1 MSHTTGTNRFSV
13 GLTGGI
19 GSGKST
25 VADLFA
31 QRGAALV
38 DTDLIAH
45 QLTAPNGSAIARIKQ
60 TFGDRFIQADGAM
73 DRGLMRQEVFSN
85 PDAKTK
91 LEAILHPLIR
101 SETERA
107 ANEVTGDYLMYVV
120 PLLIESSLWINRV
133 SRVLVVDTPEELQI
147 QRVIQ
152 RNSFDEQQVRAIIA
166 SQATRAARLAAAD
179 DVIVNQATTA
189 ELLPQVEKL
198 HQLYISLAKAH

>member
-1 MSHTTGTNRFSV
+1 MSHSTGTHRFSV

-31 QRGAALV
+31 QRGAALI

-45 QLTAPNGSAIARIKQ
+45 QLTAPNGLAIAQIEQ
-60 TFGDRFIQADGAM
+60 AFGSQFIQSDRAM
-73 DRGLMRQEVFSN
+73 NRGLMRQEVFSN
-85 PDAKTK
+85 PDAKKK

-107 ANEVTGDYLMYVV
+107 SAEAIGDYVMFVV
-120 PLLIESSLWINRV
+120 PLLVESGSWVDRV
-133 SRVLVVDTPEELQI
+133 SRVLVIDTPEELQI
-147 QRVIQ
+147 QRVMQ
-152 RNSFDEQQVRAIIA
+152 RNGFDEPQVRAIMA
-166 SQATRAARLAAAD
+166 NQATRAARLAAAD
-179 DVIVNQATTA
+179 DVIVNQATTI

-198 HQLYISLAKAH
+198 HQLYISLAKQH